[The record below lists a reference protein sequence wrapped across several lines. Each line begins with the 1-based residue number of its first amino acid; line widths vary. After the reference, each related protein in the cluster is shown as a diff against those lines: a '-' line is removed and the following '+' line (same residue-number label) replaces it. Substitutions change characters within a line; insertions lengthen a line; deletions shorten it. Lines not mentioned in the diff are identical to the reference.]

1 MFMMNNDK
9 MLMQLAVL
17 IFIFCLFFFFFS
29 LECNCKS
36 GRHMT
41 FVTILHD
48 MSLHDE
54 SFN

>member
-17 IFIFCLFFFFFS
+17 IFIFCLFFFFS

-48 MSLHDE
+48 MSLYDE